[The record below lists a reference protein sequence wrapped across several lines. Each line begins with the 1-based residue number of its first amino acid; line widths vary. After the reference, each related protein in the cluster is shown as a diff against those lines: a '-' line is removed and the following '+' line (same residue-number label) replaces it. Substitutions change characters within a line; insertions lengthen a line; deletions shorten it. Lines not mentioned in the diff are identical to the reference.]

1 MMENIHSE
9 TYALLIDNY
18 IKDPK
23 EKQRLFSCHDTVPA
37 VKKKAEWALRW
48 IDKGNFA
55 ERLVA
60 FAAGGRYFL

>member
-23 EKQRLFSCHDTVPA
+23 EKQRLFHAIDTVCRLLQ
-37 VKKKAEWALRW
+37 KKQNGLYV
-48 IDKGNFA
+48 G
-55 ERLVA
+55 
-60 FAAGGRYFL
+60 